1 MFCPEFQ
8 CQHSKNTTSASYIK
22 NLRLLRHVL
31 SDLPDTKLGCLMHSC
46 SKCRTRINMDDHFI
60 LIGRL
65 YILPGR
71 DDEDIIHI
79 ELMKILL
86 PVIDPVHILRLG
98 FFNRAFTD
106 VHISRHLF

>member
-1 MFCPEFQ
+1 
-8 CQHSKNTTSASYIK
+8 
-22 NLRLLRHVL
+22 
-31 SDLPDTKLGCLMHSC
+31 MHSC

-86 PVIDPVHILRLG
+86 PVIHPVYILCLG
-98 FFNRAFTD
+98 FFNLAGSD
-106 VHISRHLF
+106 IYISRHLLQFFLHICQNFFFVLILFQIKT